1 MALPS
6 ITDDDI
12 AEQMK
17 MMAAFQN
24 RGHLASGLPLLRRVH
39 ERGTYFVPGLFDASV
54 LASLYTFVGAMVPP
68 TRVYQALEAD
78 EHGKPIC
85 LVSDYGGPSVF
96 LVAGC
101 VDAAS
106 PHPRAPHLRARPG
119 AHART
124 AHSTHMSGE
133 AKTLCSGQAKH
144 AITAIFEVLG
154 CVNGTELQA
163 KAGKRNQAAL
173 VPHLLTAES
182 HKPTVVAD
190 SSSACA
196 LAPPPRRAAP
206 RTWPD
211 PNSTPAPPPRATPH
225 PAPPHPAQ
233 SCSRIWR

>member
-78 EHGKPIC
+78 EDGKPIC

-106 PHPRAPHLRARPG
+106 PHPRAPHLRAAG
-119 AHART
+119 HEI
-124 AHSTHMSGE
+124 G
-133 AKTLCSGQAKH
+133 LLH
-144 AITAIFEVLG
+144 AIAK
-154 CVNGTELQA
+154 VN
-163 KAGKRNQAAL
+163 
-173 VPHLLTAES
+173 
-182 HKPTVVAD
+182 
-190 SSSACA
+190 
-196 LAPPPRRAAP
+196 PRR
-206 RTWPD
+206 RQ
-211 PNSTPAPPPRATPH
+211 RHFHLPH
-225 PAPPHPAQ
+225 GVA
-233 SCSRIWR
+233 